1 MMTKVQSTNS
11 NVSDPYTET
20 LAKIYTIC
28 DWRRVT
34 QPYISRDD
42 VRTEIIGALMGK
54 IDYVELAP
62 IAEKLEISP
71 QHIRSIIRRIGERG
85 SDNETETLL
94 ETERKARNGGNSN
107 NFESKLITEEELCGC
122 INDG

>member
-1 MMTKVQSTNS
+1 
-11 NVSDPYTET
+11 
-20 LAKIYTIC
+20 
-28 DWRRVT
+28 
-34 QPYISRDD
+34 
-42 VRTEIIGALMGK
+42 LMGK

-94 ETERKARNGGNSN
+94 ETERTARNGGNGN
-107 NFESKLITEEELCGC
+107 NFESKLITEEELCVC
-122 INDG
+122 INDGWNIVRELSNGKIVVKRPKSN